1 MKTLLLGDF
10 SPTNITDPLFK
21 EKKIDTLFTDTL
33 SLFEGN
39 DVNLVNFECAIT
51 DSEAIIDKFGPG
63 LRCCEEVAEV
73 LKEVG
78 VRYCALSNNHIFD
91 FGKEGF
97 YNTIR
102 VLSKNGMTLTG
113 YGENELDA
121 RKDLVIEKDGEK
133 VAVVN
138 VCEHEYSYALA
149 NRCGCRAYDPYDTM
163 EDIRKAKESAD
174 RVIVLYHGGKEQC
187 EYPSPRLMKLCRAMV
202 KNGADVVL
210 CQHSHCIGAYE
221 KFEGGHILYGQGNY
235 HFVKPSKNANWYT
248 ALAVKY
254 DTKSHEIEFIPL
266 QMLEEGIGL
275 AKGELKKEI
284 VAGFAERSA
293 SLADG
298 TWIHGWRAFCESK
311 REDYTKI
318 LINAYKE
325 DSSPRQNHKFAHYL
339 DCEAHTD
346 VWRELFKTA
355 NHTNELN

>member
-10 SPTNITDPLFK
+10 SPTDVTNPLFR
-21 EKKIDTLFTDTL
+21 EKKIDTLFTDAV
-33 SLFEGN
+33 SLFKGN

-51 DSEAIIDKFGPG
+51 DSETIIDKFGPG

-78 VRYCALSNNHIFD
+78 VGYCALSNNHVFD

-102 VLSKNGMTLTG
+102 VLENNGMKLTG
-113 YGENELDA
+113 YGENEADS
-121 RKDLVIEKDGEK
+121 RKDLVVEKDGEK
-133 VAVVN
+133 VAFIN
-138 VCEHEYSYALA
+138 VCEHEYSYALE
-149 NRCGCRAYDPYDTM
+149 NRCGCRAFDPFDTM
-163 EDIRKAKESAD
+163 EDIRKAKENAD

-221 KFEGGHILYGQGNY
+221 QFEGGHILYGQGNY
-235 HFVKPSKNANWYT
+235 HFVKQSKHENWYT

-254 DTKSHEIEFIPL
+254 DTRSHEIEFIPL
-266 QMLEEGIGL
+266 QMLDEGIGL
-275 AKGELKKEI
+275 AKGETAEKI
-284 VAGFAERSA
+284 MDGFGKRSA
-293 SLADG
+293 SLQDG
-298 TWIHGWRAFCESK
+298 TWIEGWRAFCEGV
-311 REDYTKI
+311 RENYTKI
-318 LINAYKE
+318 LQNAYKA
-325 DSSPRQNHKFAHYL
+325 DSSLRQNHKFAHYL